1 MALKSVTTAGVQR
14 FVLHCDH
21 CDRPIVDAAQG
32 STVWADGEGER
43 PAQLVHKGDCQR
55 AAAAALGVDA
65 NGLGFDELA
74 YLPARLEAVLKIDG
88 EKARAGAAF
97 LDRIRAIGR
106 PAT

>member
-14 FVLHCDH
+14 FALHCDQ

-32 STVWADGEGER
+32 STVWAEGEGEA
-43 PAQLVHKGDCQR
+43 PSYVVHKGDCQR
-55 AAAAALGVDA
+55 AMAAALGVDS

-74 YLPARLEAVLKIDG
+74 YLPARLEGVLEIDG

-106 PAT
+106 PAS